1 MDVFDG
7 NPFSAHEPGLFDG
20 FGECGIYDPAMENV
34 SGSIA
39 ALADLDRL
47 THEPT
52 RRCARH
58 GPVGGEHVLESALDV
73 VAEILEEFAV
83 GKVNDG
89 LIKAAEIVIGN
100 VILDGV
106 HGEAA
111 HTQQGA
117 VVLGIIDVAGKA
129 AVLPED
135 DAVIEAARI
144 FKVADHGQ
152 EAVPADDRGTRAG
165 FIGID
170 RGEDEVI
177 LGAPGDHPLFLLGDG
192 EILFVA
198 AGIAQV
204 GHDAGVLLKDGIICF
219 VHYLFLTI

>member
-117 VVLGIIDVAGKA
+117 VVLGIIDVAEKRLYFQKMTPLSRQPGSSKWRIMA
-129 AVLPED
+129 RKRFLPMTE
-135 DAVIEAARI
+135 EP
-144 FKVADHGQ
+144 G
-152 EAVPADDRGTRAG
+152 RASS
-165 FIGID
+165 
-170 RGEDEVI
+170 
-177 LGAPGDHPLFLLGDG
+177 A
-192 EILFVA
+192 
-198 AGIAQV
+198 
-204 GHDAGVLLKDGIICF
+204 
-219 VHYLFLTI
+219 